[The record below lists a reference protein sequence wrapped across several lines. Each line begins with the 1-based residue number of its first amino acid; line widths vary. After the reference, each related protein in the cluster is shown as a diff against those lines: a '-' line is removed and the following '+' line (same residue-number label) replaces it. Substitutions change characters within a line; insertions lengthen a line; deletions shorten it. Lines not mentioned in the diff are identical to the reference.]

1 MSKYIAWDIETGI
14 KRALKRKAT
23 PFYGVNQVW
32 AVGYTGSGVLD
43 KVGFHRGVGGI
54 PENYFP
60 EMLSKCKILVGFNI
74 KFDLLH
80 TLQEPQNYAA
90 WKRWVVG
97 GGMVWDSQLAEYLIE
112 GMDKKWHMPSMDE
125 VAPKYGG
132 SLKDDA
138 VKACWNN
145 GIDTPDIDPDMLMDY
160 LMGTDEP
167 GDYGDIGNTELV
179 FKGQLDVLRARGG
192 IKSAMLNMGGLMYTI
207 EAELNGM
214 KIAEARAEELR
225 VALLGELE
233 DVTKRVAEYIPKDL
247 PFDFSWSSR
256 FHKSAL
262 LFGGDIKYK
271 QRVHK
276 EDDEGNKL
284 YAMKDEVQFL
294 LKGGQTKI
302 EADMTAMDWLR
313 VERFAGGAKKGE
325 PKTKKIKVPD
335 LDKPKMTTED
345 FYYTFDG
352 FVEPLKSW
360 ASSTEGVYSTASE
373 VIEALGTWEDAP
385 PFIKDYAKQAKIAK
399 DLSTYYWVED
409 DEGNRKGM
417 LSLLGPDGIIHHQ
430 LNMVNTVTARLSS
443 SDPNLQNIPKGDK
456 SDVKTVF
463 VSRFEG
469 GSIVQSDF
477 TSLEVYVQAN
487 LSRDKNLIADLKTGM
502 DMHCVR
508 VAQAHKMDYQYV
520 LERAKDEHHPEHKK
534 FKALRNKAKNFSF
547 QRAYGAGAAAIAAA
561 TGMTVDEVKALIEA
575 EETRYPG
582 IVRYN
587 DSNLRMLERNRKPS
601 SLFVQHDEVRGLTVN
616 LGKSYLE
623 TPDGKRYVLWESC
636 SPKFVYEREGKTTTF
651 KPTTLKNYPVQGMG
665 GEWAKAA
672 MWLLVR
678 AFYEKDNYDGKAL
691 LVNQVHDAVY
701 ADVAEDVRIDAMALI
716 HACMEEASVLME
728 QHFDWTIAV
737 PVPTETVYGASMAE
751 EHGEP
756 AMRDLVHV
764 HREHIRTRYLKDYI
778 PSFEQ
783 ESN

>member
-97 GGMVWDSQLAEYLIE
+97 GGMAWDSQLAEYLIE

-125 VAPKYGG
+125 VARKYGG

-167 GDYGDIGNTELV
+167 GDYGDIGNTELI

-225 VALLGELE
+225 VALLGELG

-443 SDPNLQNIPKGDK
+443 SDPNL
-456 SDVKTVF
+456 
-463 VSRFEG
+463 
-469 GSIVQSDF
+469 
-477 TSLEVYVQAN
+477 
-487 LSRDKNLIADLKTGM
+487 
-502 DMHCVR
+502 
-508 VAQAHKMDYQYV
+508 
-520 LERAKDEHHPEHKK
+520 
-534 FKALRNKAKNFSF
+534 
-547 QRAYGAGAAAIAAA
+547 
-561 TGMTVDEVKALIEA
+561 
-575 EETRYPG
+575 
-582 IVRYN
+582 
-587 DSNLRMLERNRKPS
+587 
-601 SLFVQHDEVRGLTVN
+601 
-616 LGKSYLE
+616 
-623 TPDGKRYVLWESC
+623 
-636 SPKFVYEREGKTTTF
+636 
-651 KPTTLKNYPVQGMG
+651 
-665 GEWAKAA
+665 
-672 MWLLVR
+672 
-678 AFYEKDNYDGKAL
+678 
-691 LVNQVHDAVY
+691 
-701 ADVAEDVRIDAMALI
+701 
-716 HACMEEASVLME
+716 
-728 QHFDWTIAV
+728 
-737 PVPTETVYGASMAE
+737 
-751 EHGEP
+751 
-756 AMRDLVHV
+756 
-764 HREHIRTRYLKDYI
+764 
-778 PSFEQ
+778 
-783 ESN
+783 